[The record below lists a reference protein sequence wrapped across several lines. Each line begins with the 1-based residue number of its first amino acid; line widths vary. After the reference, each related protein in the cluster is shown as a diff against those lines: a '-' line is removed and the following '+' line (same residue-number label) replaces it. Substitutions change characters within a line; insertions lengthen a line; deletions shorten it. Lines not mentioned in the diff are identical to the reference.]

1 MPYWSL
7 VIILETLSEDSPQAS
22 LKGTLPKASDLALLQ
37 NYMGLDVHLTHSQ
50 RKLHLTSSPVQLL
63 ETSESN

>member
-7 VIILETLSEDSPQAS
+7 VIILETLSEVSPQAS

-37 NYMGLDVHLTHSQ
+37 NYMGLDVHLTA
-50 RKLHLTSSPVQLL
+50 KESS
-63 ETSESN
+63 T